1 MDFNMTKNRS
11 VRVIVLSLP
20 GVGQESLLAVLEAVP
35 DVEVVGRA
43 GGGLSAVALVEETEP
58 DAIVVDGGLA
68 EDELVAFLRDVK
80 RIHPQIRLIVLTHT
94 TRQQREILHAGADA
108 ALSRWSRAEELA
120 DAVVGRDI

>member
-1 MDFNMTKNRS
+1 
-11 VRVIVLSLP
+11 
-20 GVGQESLLAVLEAVP
+20 
-35 DVEVVGRA
+35 
-43 GGGLSAVALVEETEP
+43 VALVEETEP